1 MIPFGGCFVVTGVV
15 CLGSA
20 TKVLELSD
28 RFLELRGD
36 SKWLVMVSGDVFY
49 FSERFDKVSLFHLGF
64 ITVVLSP
71 LLCIMRV

>member
-1 MIPFGGCFVVTGVV
+1 MVMLMISFCPCVVGTGVV

-36 SKWLVMVSGDVFY
+36 SKWLVMVSWFIFY
-49 FSERFDKVSLFHLGF
+49 LC
-64 ITVVLSP
+64 
-71 LLCIMRV
+71 LLYG

>member
-1 MIPFGGCFVVTGVV
+1 MLYGNANVYYMISFYPCLVDTGVV

-36 SKWLVMVSGDVFY
+36 SKWLVMVS
-49 FSERFDKVSLFHLGF
+49 RFLIFFMVIIISSSSIF
-64 ITVVLSP
+64 
-71 LLCIMRV
+71 LLI